1 MFFSERFKEW
11 NAVHKTITVRFHAI
25 RTNHSCKNDVRNF
38 AHRSF
43 CLLTAKRM
51 FAIIRKEH
59 LFRIVKASFEFSSCL
74 IFVMNGIGYALGAFF
89 DALLDRPKQSH
100 LFIA

>member
-1 MFFSERFKEW
+1 M
-11 NAVHKTITVRFHAI
+11 RFHAI
-25 RTNHSCKNDVRNF
+25 QTSYSSKDDVHNS

-43 CLLTAKRM
+43 CLLTAKQM
-51 FAIIRKEH
+51 FAIIKKEH

-74 IFVMNGIGYALGAFF
+74 IFVMNGIAYALGAFF